1 MARENPWDL
10 DLTTWWW
17 IVWIV
22 AFFVGEYL
30 GARQGNEM
38 FTHHIW
44 WLRNTGASIV
54 LFLLFA
60 LLLWL
65 NWHFFVEGWHFF
77 QDLRS
82 R

>member
-1 MARENPWDL
+1 MTSNPWDL

-22 AFFVGEYL
+22 MFFVGEWL
-30 GARQGNEM
+30 GRSDYEQ

-54 LFLLFA
+54 LFLLYA
-60 LLLWL
+60 LLAWI
-65 NWHFFVEGWHFF
+65 NWHFIVEGWR
-77 QDLRS
+77 LWRGI
-82 R
+82 